1 MAPRARTTAKAA
13 ELPPV
18 GLAGKV
24 AETLGNLTLRPE
36 DAALAALA
44 VEYAQTIDRAHIIAA
59 RAAKIPFD
67 PDSAEEVKRLAQ
79 RVSAQATMGDLGPKL
94 LAVLDALG
102 ATPKARAQSPKPAGK
117 SGPSALDALR
127 SA

>member
-1 MAPRARTTAKAA
+1 MPPRKRAA
-13 ELPPV
+13 AVTESPA
-18 GLAGKV
+18 GLAVKV
-24 AETLGNLTLRPE
+24 AETLEKLTLRPE
-36 DAALAALA
+36 DAALAELA
-44 VEYAQTIDRAHIIAA
+44 QEYARTIDRAHIIAA

-94 LAVLDALG
+94 LAALDALG
-102 ATPKARAQSPKPAGK
+102 ATPKARSQSPKPVGK

-127 SA
+127 GAA